1 MKKGLKITLISLLS
15 LIGLVLVGI
24 GILLCTVFSP
34 SRLTKVVNQEAPR
47 FITCDFDLKK
57 ADLTFFRTFP
67 KIGIDLHDLTLS
79 NPMYGAPSD
88 TLLHVKHCTAAINIR
103 ELLKNSNIVVN
114 NFYLKDGTANLYIN
128 PEGKNNFSVFK
139 TDTTEAPSE
148 FNYGL
153 NLHKVE
159 TDNINVN
166 YTDRQTKIMADL
178 KELDIAAKGKMQDK
192 DIDGKIKLSTAAF
205 DFKTL
210 DSNQLHANYE
220 KLKFNFDG
228 SLADMN
234 DVDGNLEL
242 DIRQLALQNGTEKY
256 LDSLDVN
263 LASDIKLNLPLQKAN
278 LQNTEIAIED
288 YKLTID
294 GDAQRNIQDGD
305 IKLNLNYV
313 TEKWPLKG
321 VLSMIPQAIIGDA
334 LDDME
339 LDGKIG
345 LSGKVKG
352 HLNESQ
358 KPLITTDVNLSDGSF
373 AMKDFPLSFQKIK
386 SLCHVN
392 LDLNNKTDVT
402 IKSLDC
408 YTGKN
413 HLTAKGTIR
422 DLFGKMLMDLAL
434 TGELH
439 VPDFKQF
446 LPDEFTRCDA
456 EANASVNIKCDLEQL
471 SNMAI
476 DQWKAD
482 GNIVFKNV
490 DVVYADSL
498 NITSPSINVGI
509 RFPVEEHPYN
519 IGEWAAVSLQA
530 EKLNGTK
537 IGLGDLEVESTVVE
551 AYVNNLLDSTQA
563 VRFGAEYEFASITGK
578 MDTID
583 AYLYK
588 PSGIFVMRDTDKMSL
603 RYTGEVLAAK
613 VGKMLSAEIGALAL
627 TASSHYKENE
637 SNVLMRWNPDVKIT
651 LNKGN
656 VNVNGLEVPV
666 EIPQLKAALTTHQC
680 DIEKGSVIL
689 GKSDFSITGEVSNMD
704 KYFQGTDL
712 MTGNLELN
720 SNYIDINEIMDLV
733 SGFGAPDSVMAEQPE
748 ASQADPF
755 MVPYG
760 MNIRMHTNIKKAL
773 FEDAEIRNV
782 GGYISLKDGVL
793 VLDEMGLTSDAAR
806 LQLTALYKSPRKN
819 HLFLGLDFHLL
830 DIQIDKLIQ
839 MIPEVDTVLPMLK
852 SFAGNAEFH
861 FAIETY
867 LKSNYDLKYS
877 TLRGAAAIN
886 GKDLVVLDEETYGK
900 ISKLLQFKKGT
911 TNKIDSLS
919 AEATIFKNEVDVYP
933 FSVSIDKY
941 QAILSGRHNLNWT
954 YNYNISLVKPIRIGL
969 DIIGTDKR
977 KFKIGKPK
985 YATMFNP
992 ERKKVV
998 EQNVL
1003 ELKQQI
1009 NQALKANVREQPR
1022 KPQQ

>member
-1 MKKGLKITLISLLS
+1 MKKGLKITLLTLLS
-15 LIGLVLVGI
+15 IIGLVLVGC
-24 GILLCTVFSP
+24 GIALGTVFSP
-34 SRLTKVVNQEAPR
+34 KKLTKIVNREAPR
-47 FITCDFDLKK
+47 FITCDFDLAK

-67 KIGIDLHDLTLS
+67 KVGIDLHDLTLR
-79 NPMYGAPSD
+79 NPMHGAPSD

-103 ELLKNSNIVVN
+103 ELLKNNNIVVN
-114 NFYLKDGTANLYIN
+114 NFYLKNGSANLYVN
-128 PEGKNNFSVFK
+128 PEGKDNYSVIK
-139 TDTTEAPSE
+139 TDTTQPSSE
-148 FNYGL
+148 FNYAID
-153 NLHKVE
+153 LHKVE
-159 TDNINVN
+159 TDNIRVN
-166 YTDRQTKIMADL
+166 YTDLSSKITADL
-178 KELDIAAKGKMQDK
+178 HGIDLTAKGKMQDK
-192 DIDGKIKLSTAAF
+192 DIQGKIKLSTEAF

-210 DSNQLHANYE
+210 DSNQLHAKYE
-220 KLKFNFDG
+220 QLKINFDG
-228 SLADMN
+228 SLAEMS
-234 DVDGNLEL
+234 DVAGKLKL
-242 DIRQLALQNGTEKY
+242 GIRQLGLHSGADKY
-256 LDSLDVN
+256 LDSMDVN
-263 LASDIKLNLPLQKAN
+263 LASDVQLNLPLQKAN
-278 LQNTEIAIED
+278 LQNTEIVLGD
-288 YKLTID
+288 YKLTVD
-294 GDAQRNIQDGD
+294 GKAQRNIQDGD
-305 IKLNLNYV
+305 IKLDLNYT
-313 TEKWPLKG
+313 TEKWPLKE
-321 VLSMIPQAIIGDA
+321 VLAMIPRSIIGEA
-334 LDDME
+334 LDDMD

-345 LSGKVKG
+345 LAGKVMG
-352 HLNESQ
+352 HLNDTQ
-358 KPLITTDVNLSDGSF
+358 KPLVSADVDWTDGAF

-386 SLCHVN
+386 SLFHVD

-402 IKSLDC
+402 VKSLDC

-413 HLTAKGTIR
+413 HLTAEGSIK
-422 DLFGKMLMDLAL
+422 DLFGKMLFDLAL
-434 TGELH
+434 TGDLH
-439 VPDFKQF
+439 VPDFQQF
-446 LPDEFTRCDA
+446 LPDALTRCNA
-456 EANASVNIKCDLEQL
+456 EAKAAINVKCDFEQL
-471 SNMAI
+471 SNMAV
-476 DQWKAD
+476 DQWEAD
-482 GNIVFKNV
+482 GNIVFTDV

-498 NITSPSINVGI
+498 NITSPSMTVGI

-519 IGEWAAVSLQA
+519 IGEWAFVSLQA
-530 EKLNGTK
+530 EKLNGSK
-537 IGLGDLEVESTVVE
+537 IGLGDLEAVSPVIE
-551 AYVNNLLDSTQA
+551 AYINNIMDSTQA
-563 VRFGAEYEFASITGK
+563 LRFGADYEFGEVTGK

-588 PSGIFVMRDTDKMSL
+588 PNGTFVMRDTDEISMK
-603 RYTGEVLAAK
+603 YTGEVLVAK
-613 VGKMLSAEIGALAL
+613 VGKMLSAQVGAMAL
-627 TASSHYKENE
+627 SASSHYKENE
-637 SNVLMRWNPDVKIT
+637 SNMLMRWNPDVKIT

-656 VNVNGLEVPV
+656 VNLNGLEIPIEV
-666 EIPQLKAALTTHQC
+666 PQLQAALTTHQC
-680 DIEKGSVIL
+680 DIGKGSVIL
-689 GKSDFSITGEVSNMD
+689 GKSDFSITGKVSNMD
-704 KYFQGTDL
+704 QYFQGSDL
-712 MTGNLELN
+712 MTGDLELN

-733 SGFGAPDSVMAEQPE
+733 SGFGAPDSVLAEQPE
-748 ASQADPF
+748 ASQKDPF

-760 MNIRMHTNIKKAL
+760 MDIRMHTNIKKAL

-886 GKDLVVLDEETYGK
+886 GKDLVVLDEETFIK

-911 TNKIDSLS
+911 TNRIDSLS

-941 QAILSGRHNLNWT
+941 QAILSGRHNLDWT
-954 YNYNISLVKPIRIGL
+954 YNYNISLVKPVRIGL

-977 KFKIGKPK
+977 KFKVGKPK

-1009 NQALKANVREQPR
+1009 NNALKANV
-1022 KPQQ
+1022 KPQNAE